1 MATKANMKKQQE
13 RKKMLV
19 RILCVFLAF
28 LMVASAIFAIV
39 QMFIPAEHLHVH

>member
-1 MATKANMKKQQE
+1 
-13 RKKMLV
+13 MLV

>member
-1 MATKANMKKQQE
+1 MAANTKKQHE
-13 RKKMLV
+13 RKTKLV
-19 RILCVFLAF
+19 RILCIFLAF

>member
-1 MATKANMKKQQE
+1 MSANTKKQQE
-13 RKKMLV
+13 RKKKMV